1 MLMKI
6 KYLFDLKIDIVHQ
19 NLNQLL
25 NHHLNENEYEILL
38 LNDLLN
44 KVKENFDNHN
54 KYMDINHILM
64 MNLNDMYKLNYRIN
78 IDDYHQQY

>member
-1 MLMKI
+1 MKI
-6 KYLFDLKIDIVHQ
+6 NYLFHLKIDIVHQ
-19 NLNQLL
+19 NLNLHQ

-54 KYMDINHILM
+54 KYMDINHRLR
-64 MNLNDMYKLNYRIN
+64 MNKNDMYMLNYPIN
-78 IDDYHQQY
+78 IVYNFHQQY